1 MCKFKMGTQCRYNPV
16 ENTATL
22 TSAFAKRAGIVGTV
36 EYNYLVSLRNANPGL
51 VVLKATHA
59 SPTPKTDE
67 NGKTKERDPFDKV
80 SYKAMTD
87 YISLCRTKDAYMKEF
102 NNIRLLSKGQPAPY
116 KYVRMWFKA
125 KFPLFGSINVE
136 YDADGFIVER
146 IAVQA
151 EVKTVRN
158 TLVHRNQPVQQEAP
172 EDLDAVA

>member
-1 MCKFKMGTQCRYNPV
+1 MCNSKYAKKCRYNPV

-22 TSAFAKRAGIVGTV
+22 TASFAKMAGIVGTA
-36 EYNYLVSLRNANPGL
+36 EYNYLVSLRNSNPGL
-51 VVLKATHA
+51 VVLKATHN
-59 SPTPKTDE
+59 PGTPKTDE

-136 YDADGFIVER
+136 YDADGFIVEC
-146 IAVQA
+146 A
-151 EVKTVRN
+151 TVR
-158 TLVHRNQPVQQEAP
+158 VEIEQEKRSISYRD
-172 EDLDAVA
+172 ELIQMKNKETLDAVA

>member
-1 MCKFKMGTQCRYNPV
+1 MCKSNMGTQCRYNPV

-22 TSAFAKRAGIVGTV
+22 TSVFAKRAGIVGTV

-87 YISLCRTKDAYMKEF
+87 YISKCRTKDAYMKEF

-116 KYVRMWFKA
+116 KYVRMWFKE

-151 EVKTVRN
+151 EVKSVRKS
-158 TLVHRNQPVQQEAP
+158 LAQQNQPVQQDSTE
-172 EDLDAVA
+172 ELDAVA